1 MENDRLRK
9 QIEFILEIDK
19 VKSIL
24 RKSRL
29 FDRSRF
35 ENDAEHSWHISIMA
49 LILSEYSNSR
59 IDVLKVIKMLLIHDI
74 VEIDAGDVVVYDIK
88 KRKEN
93 EKNEI
98 NAASRIFG
106 LLPSDQ
112 KDEYFS
118 LWQEFEKRETAEARF
133 AAALDRMEPVMQN
146 YYDEGYTWR
155 KLGVTSDKVLS
166 VNSRIKDGS
175 EQLWQYIES
184 LIIDAQKKGFF
195 DSPHVQSQ

>member
-59 IDVLKVIKMLLIHDI
+59 IDILKVIKMLLIHDI
-74 VEIDAGDVVVYDIK
+74 VEIDAGDVVVYDTK

>member
-74 VEIDAGDVVVYDIK
+74 VEIDAGDVVVYDTK